1 MYNVLSFKQSRCT
14 QAHSVCALPH
24 CCKCKYLPWY
34 FCFFLFCSLFVCC
47 YILDFRVTT
56 DECAPHRNI
65 TMLILDSQKPF
76 FFLLLLLDFSHGW
89 IALTANAFNALPIS
103 MNSALNRNCNKNAT
117 SRTVKVHKG
126 AADKSMLQQQKNI
139 NVFFYVICFSLLM
152 WLLVVVVVA
161 QYYIVNTLRLKA
173 NGNYFLIVLVF
184 ILFVPV
190 SPACRGRCLMLTN
203 VVCAWDISRQLLL
216 DWLSDPYRHENGLNQ
231 KNDGVYFSF
240 VLGLTIRCLWHV
252 MPT

>member
-1 MYNVLSFKQSRCT
+1 MYTST
-14 QAHSVCALPH
+14 QQCALPH

-139 NVFFYVICFSLLM
+139 NVFFLCCLL
-152 WLLVVVVVA
+152 LSVVVIVDGGCCCSILYCKYLEAQSKWKLFSDSSRLYPICSCVA
-161 QYYIVNTLRLKA
+161 CLS
-173 NGNYFLIVLVF
+173 GP
-184 ILFVPV
+184 LFDV
-190 SPACRGRCLMLTN
+190 
-203 VVCAWDISRQLLL
+203 D
-216 DWLSDPYRHENGLNQ
+216 
-231 KNDGVYFSF
+231 
-240 VLGLTIRCLWHV
+240 
-252 MPT
+252 